1 MDRNC
6 GYGSV
11 PHLALV
17 GSYLGSAMAYN
28 GQPQARPLIAAFCG
42 LPCVLCLVYL
52 NSKFFM
58 LKVFYSMSCIILF
71 RVRSS
76 ILTSSCYCKVSCKVC
91 VFSFF
96 FCPSPLFPFNGAY
109 WIPFSFRPLLWG
121 TESFLDMHFLSC
133 LGKAVMCWAWL
144 FIQVGKHLGRREL
157 LRVNWEE
164 KNNIFFFPFNLL
176 MRLRFT
182 EAF

>member
-1 MDRNC
+1 
-6 GYGSV
+6 
-11 PHLALV
+11 
-17 GSYLGSAMAYN
+17 
-28 GQPQARPLIAAFCG
+28 
-42 LPCVLCLVYL
+42 
-52 NSKFFM
+52 
-58 LKVFYSMSCIILF
+58 
-71 RVRSS
+71 
-76 ILTSSCYCKVSCKVC
+76 
-91 VFSFF
+91 
-96 FCPSPLFPFNGAY
+96 
-109 WIPFSFRPLLWG
+109 
-121 TESFLDMHFLSC
+121 MHFLSC

>member
-96 FCPSPLFPFNGAY
+96 FVPPHYFLSMEH
-109 WIPFSFRPLLWG
+109 
-121 TESFLDMHFLSC
+121 TESLLVLDLFYGELKAFQTCISFLVWERQLCVGPGC
-133 LGKAVMCWAWL
+133 LYRWESIWA
-144 FIQVGKHLGRREL
+144 
-157 LRVNWEE
+157 EE
-164 KNNIFFFPFNLL
+164 NSS
-176 MRLRFT
+176 
-182 EAF
+182 E